1 MKLFR
6 RVFLATSLLALLTAT
21 ALWAEDQDQAQD
33 PPGRAAR
40 LQYIQG
46 SVSVQPQGNGD
57 WVEGALNRPLTNADN
72 IWTDKGGRSE
82 LNVGSGIMRLNSE
95 SSLTLTNVSDNS
107 VQVQLHQGTLNL
119 RVRKLYEGEI
129 YEVDTPN
136 MAFTVQ
142 KSGEYRFDVD
152 PDGDASVVT
161 VFKGQGD
168 ATGEGPAV
176 HVKDRERARFHGG
189 TSLAHEF
196 SPAPGYDGFDDWCR
210 VRDKREGTVSA
221 QYVAPGVVGYE
232 DLDEYGTWSEV
243 PEYGHIWRPRHV
255 SVDWAPYRE
264 GHWAYIGPWGW
275 TWVDDAPWGY
285 APFHY
290 GRWVNYDGYWGW
302 APGPRYIRPVY
313 APALV
318 AWFGGAGWGVG
329 LGFGGGYG
337 YGWCPLGWGEPY
349 SPWYHYSRGYYG
361 RVNISNTR
369 ITNINNYYGRRDNN
383 FQYANMRYPGGRTA
397 VSRETIIGSRPV
409 GRSMVNVPARNFE
422 TGRLGGRVD
431 IAPDRN
437 SRLGVN
443 AGRAA
448 AAAPSRSF
456 SRPVVSRMA
465 APGRS
470 EHADVNRGVERPG
483 QVNNRTESRPQ
494 GGQADARNN
503 GRFVPR
509 PGATNPPAGEARGGE
524 RAGTLNGRTEG
535 RPQGGQSEARNNG
548 RFVPRPGATAPGA
561 NEARTTNAARS
572 APNTSQPNRGF
583 QGQRTEPGNNQSQT
597 MRSNSERS
605 NVPRPT
611 AGVRSE
617 RSDMQRSESPRGN
630 DSVRSTPSQS
640 APANR
645 GAERSAP
652 RPTENGGA
660 RNVER
665 PSGVQRNSGRPD
677 GGHSSM
683 SVPRPTGQV
692 RSASSY
698 YGSNQPT
705 RGEQSSR
712 GYAGNTRETYGS
724 ARSNGQPSGSYS
736 AGGRS
741 YSQVG
746 RSYSQPARSYSSA
759 GTRSYSQPSASYSQ
773 RSSGGG
779 GGRYSAPSGGGARST
794 GGGSFHGSSGG
805 GGGARASTG
814 RHGR

>member
-6 RVFLATSLLALLTAT
+6 RVSVAASLLALFTAT
-21 ALWAEDQDQAQD
+21 ALWAQEPGPAPDQSVNQNQNQSESQD

-46 SVSVQPQGNGD
+46 SVSVQPAGTGD

-72 IWTDKGGRSE
+72 IWTDKSARTE

-95 SSLTLTNVSDNS
+95 SSLTLTNVGDNS

-119 RVRKLYEGEI
+119 RVRKLYDGEI
-129 YEVDTPN
+129 YEIDTPN

-152 PDGDASVVT
+152 PDGDASMVT

-176 HVKDRERARFHGG
+176 HVKEQERARFHEG

-243 PEYGHIWRPRHV
+243 PEYGHIWRPRV
-255 SVDWAPYRE
+255 SVGWAPYRE
-264 GHWAYIGPWGW
+264 GHWAYIGLWGW
-275 TWVDDAPWGY
+275 TWVDDSPWGY

-318 AWFGGAGWGVG
+318 TWFGGAGWGVG

-349 SPWYHYSRGYYG
+349 YPWYHYSRGYYG

-369 ITNINNYYGRRDNN
+369 IVNINNYYGRGGNN
-383 FQYANMRYPGGRTA
+383 FRYANMRYAGGRTA
-397 VSRETIIGSRPV
+397 ASRETIVGSRPV
-409 GRSMVNVPARNFE
+409 GRSFVNVPERNFQNSH
-422 TGRLGGRVD
+422 LGGRMD
-431 IAPDRN
+431 LAPDRN

-448 AAAPSRSF
+448 AGAPSRSF
-456 SRPVVSRMA
+456 SRPVVSRMS

-470 EHADVNRGVERPG
+470 ERADFNRGG
-483 QVNNRTESRPQ
+483 AVNNRSEARP

-509 PGATNPPAGEARGGE
+509 PGATNSGAARGGE
-524 RAGTLNGRTEG
+524 RTANVNGRTEG
-535 RPQGGQSEARNNG
+535 RPQGGQSEARGNNNNNG
-548 RFVPRPGATAPGA
+548 RLVPRPGAA
-561 NEARTTNAARS
+561 NEARTPNAART
-572 APNTSQPNRGF
+572 ANTPNEPNRGF
-583 QGQRTEPGNNQSQT
+583 QGQRNSGNTQSQT
-597 MRSNSERS
+597 MRPNTERS
-605 NVPRPT
+605 NIPRPT
-611 AGVRSE
+611 AGVRGE
-617 RSDMQRSESPRGN
+617 RSDVQRSESPR
-630 DSVRSTPSQS
+630 SMPSQN
-640 APANR
+640 APSNR

-660 RNVER
+660 RSTER
-665 PSGVQRNSGRPD
+665 PSGGQRNSGRPQ
-677 GGHSSM
+677 GGQSYM
-683 SVPRPTGQV
+683 SVPRPSGQV

-698 YGSNQPT
+698 YGSSQQT
-705 RGEQSSR
+705 RGESSNR
-712 GYAGNTRETYGS
+712 SFAGNSRESYGS
-724 ARSNGQPSGSYS
+724 ARSESARSYGGQSDRSYS
-736 AGGRS
+736 ARNRSYGQSNRS
-741 YSQVG
+741 YSEP
-746 RSYSQPARSYSSA
+746 SRSYSSA
-759 GTRSYSQPSASYSQ
+759 ASRSYSQPSASYSQ

-779 GGRYSAPSGGGARST
+779 GGGGARYSAPSGGGRSS
-794 GGGSFHGSSGG
+794 GGSG
-805 GGGARASTG
+805 GGGARASSG
-814 RHGR
+814 RR

>member
-6 RVFLATSLLALLTAT
+6 RVLVATSLFAALTA
-21 ALWAEDQDQAQD
+21 ASLRAQDQEEVSGPGPAPNQTQNQNQNNDSAQD

-46 SVSVQPQGNGD
+46 SVSVQPGGTGD

-72 IWTDKGGRSE
+72 IWTDKSARTE
-82 LNVGSGIMRLNSE
+82 LNVGSGILRLNSE
-95 SSLTLTNVSDNS
+95 SSLTLTNVGDNS

-119 RVRKLYEGEI
+119 RVRKLYDGEI

-142 KSGEYRFDVD
+142 KSGEYRFDVN
-152 PDGDASVVT
+152 PDGDASFVT

-176 HVKDRERARFHGG
+176 HVKDHERARFHEGQ
-189 TSLAHEF
+189 SLAHEF

-221 QYVAPGVVGYE
+221 QYVAPDVVGYE
-232 DLDEYGTWSEV
+232 DLDEYGTWTEV
-243 PEYGHIWRPRHV
+243 PEYGHIWRPRV
-255 SVDWAPYRE
+255 SVGWAPYRE
-264 GHWAYIGPWGW
+264 GHWAYIGLWGW
-275 TWVDDAPWGY
+275 TWVDDSPWGY

-318 AWFGGAGWGVG
+318 TWFGGAGWGVG

-349 SPWYHYSRGYYG
+349 RPWYHYSRGYFG
-361 RVNISNTR
+361 RVNYSNTR
-369 ITNINNYYGRRDNN
+369 ITNVYNYYGRNDNN
-383 FQYANMRYPGGRTA
+383 FRYANMRYAGGRTA
-397 VSRETIIGSRPV
+397 ASRESIIGSRPI
-409 GRSMVNVPARNFE
+409 GRSFVNVPERNFQNSH
-422 TGRLGGRVD
+422 LGGRLD
-431 IAPDRN
+431 IAPDRS

-448 AAAPSRSF
+448 AVPPQRAF
-456 SRPVVSRMA
+456 SRPVASRMS

-470 EHADVNRGVERPG
+470 ERADVNRGG
-483 QVNNRTESRPQ
+483 AFNNRSQ
-494 GGQADARNN
+494 GGQAN

-509 PGATNPPAGEARGGE
+509 PGATNPNAGQARGNDRNG
-524 RAGTLNGRTEG
+524 GFNGRNDT
-535 RPQGGQSEARNNG
+535 RQTGQNEARNN
-548 RFVPRPGATAPGA
+548 RSFVPRPGANAPGA
-561 NEARTTNAARS
+561 NQARTANTARTPNNAS
-572 APNTSQPNRGF
+572 EPNRGF
-583 QGQRTEPGNNQSQT
+583 QGQRNESGNNQAA
-597 MRSNSERS
+597 RSNSG
-605 NVPRPT
+605 NNNIPRPT

-617 RSDMQRSESPRGN
+617 RSDMQRSESPRSN
-630 DSVRSTPSQS
+630 ESVRS
-640 APANR
+640 APAQNNR

-660 RNVER
+660 RNAER
-665 PSGVQRNSGRPD
+665 QSGGQRNSGRPD
-677 GGHSSM
+677 GGHSFM
-683 SVPRPTGQV
+683 SVPRPSGQV

-698 YGSNQPT
+698 YGSSAQT
-705 RGEQSSR
+705 RGESGARSYGGNSR
-712 GYAGNTRETYGS
+712 ESYGS
-724 ARSNGQPSGSYS
+724 ARSSGSYS
-736 AGGRS
+736 ASNRS
-741 YSQVG
+741 YGQSN
-746 RSYSQPARSYSSA
+746 RSYSQPSRSYSSA
-759 GTRSYSQPSASYSQ
+759 GQRSYSQPSYSQ
-773 RSSGGG
+773 RSMGSSGG
-779 GGRYSAPSGGGARST
+779 GGRYSAPSGGGGRQS

-805 GGGARASTG
+805 GGGGGARSSGGG
-814 RHGR
+814 RR